1 MKRLFKTISFVIL
14 PMITLIFF
22 LIIGKNKTY
31 HEYMEITG
39 PMHHAMSTYMY
50 MNIWIGR
57 GIYSMLLV
65 IAILFVLFS
74 MVTNIRKV
82 LTLLILILLNV
93 PIIYAMYILI
103 PNPQFILISPIVNLI
118 AFAPFYI
125 KVKSKI
131 Y

>member
-1 MKRLFKTISFVIL
+1 MRRLIKTISFFVL

-22 LIIGKNKTY
+22 LIIGKSKTY
-31 HEYMEITG
+31 HEYMGIPG

-50 MNIWIGR
+50 VDIWIGR

-65 IAILFVLFS
+65 IAILLVLFS
-74 MVTNIRKV
+74 KATNIRKAFTFLM
-82 LTLLILILLNV
+82 LTLLNI

-103 PNPQFILISPIVNLI
+103 PNPQFILIIPIVNLL

>member
-1 MKRLFKTISFVIL
+1 MRRLFKTISLVTL
-14 PMITLIFF
+14 PIITLIFF
-22 LIIGKNKTY
+22 LIIGRNQTY
-31 HEYMEITG
+31 HEYMEITR
-39 PMHHAMSTYMY
+39 MTHHAMSTYMY

-74 MVTNIRKV
+74 KATNIRKV
-82 LTLLILILLNV
+82 LTFLMLILLNV
-93 PIIYAMYILI
+93 AMIYAMFILI
-103 PNPQFILISPIVNLI
+103 PNPQFMLIIPIVNLL